1 MTARPLLSPAGWLY
15 GRITEVRNFLYD
27 RNVFRAA
34 DLGKRTISIGNITA
48 GGTGKTPV
56 VAKVAEMLLDEGE
69 KVCILTRGYGR
80 AEPRNRV
87 LVSDGNSILADAVSA
102 GDEPFEIAEKLSGKA
117 VIVADA
123 ARTAAAKWALEQ
135 CDVSV
140 FLLDDG
146 FQHRQVKRDLDVVL
160 IDLTD
165 PFGSGML
172 PAGELR
178 EPLRN
183 LRRVDAFILTRCDLA
198 KSERET
204 TRVIREHNM
213 IAPIFTSHN
222 SVKRIRRMNGDECG
236 SPSDPV
242 FAFCGI
248 GNPDNFLA
256 TLENTGITIAAA
268 RRYRDHHRYTKRDID
283 SLIEEAAANDAKGLI
298 TTHKDSVKLAGL
310 LPEDLPVYIVEIEPI
325 IEPLDDLRDLIFRK
339 F

>member
-1 MTARPLLSPAGWLY
+1 
-15 GRITEVRNFLYD
+15 
-27 RNVFRAA
+27 
-34 DLGKRTISIGNITA
+34 
-48 GGTGKTPV
+48 
-56 VAKVAEMLLDEGE
+56 
-69 KVCILTRGYGR
+69 
-80 AEPRNRV
+80 
-87 LVSDGNSILADAVSA
+87 VSDGNSILADAVSA

-117 VIVADA
+117 VIVADPD
-123 ARTAAAKWALEQ
+123 RTAAAKWALEQ

-222 SVKRIRRMNGDECG
+222 SVKRIR
-236 SPSDPV
+236 
-242 FAFCGI
+242 
-248 GNPDNFLA
+248 
-256 TLENTGITIAAA
+256 
-268 RRYRDHHRYTKRDID
+268 
-283 SLIEEAAANDAKGLI
+283 
-298 TTHKDSVKLAGL
+298 
-310 LPEDLPVYIVEIEPI
+310 
-325 IEPLDDLRDLIFRK
+325 
-339 F
+339 